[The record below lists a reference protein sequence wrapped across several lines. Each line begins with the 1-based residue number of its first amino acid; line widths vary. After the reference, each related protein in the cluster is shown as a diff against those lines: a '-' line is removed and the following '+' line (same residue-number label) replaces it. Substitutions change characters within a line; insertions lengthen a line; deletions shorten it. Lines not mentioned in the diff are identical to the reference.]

1 MLEKWTTNFQAKV
14 VTQCRGLTLTG
25 DVQDLIQNAE
35 ATEVDDGNVFSFD
48 YSRWNGDNHFIV
60 H

>member
-48 YSRWNGDNHFIV
+48 
-60 H
+60 